1 MEAGISE
8 PQKPPPGPPK
18 DGSDAPSKA
27 DALALGIGCLVTI
40 ILLGAAAFFGIVRTD

>member
-1 MEAGISE
+1 MNDAPKI
-8 PQKPPPGPPK
+8 PGPPK

-40 ILLGAAAFFGIVRTD
+40 ILLAAAFFYGFTRTG

>member
-1 MEAGISE
+1 MSE
-8 PQKPPPGPPK
+8 PDKKIPGPPK

-40 ILLGAAAFFGIVRTD
+40 LLLGAAAYFGFTRAD